1 MPEIIPNWHPA
12 VVHFPIA
19 LALTATLLL
28 LLGSWRQANPVLTAS
43 GRLLVLGA
51 ALSAVLAVALG
62 WQAFQTVEH
71 DGAGHLVMLRH
82 RNWALGCTLGLIALA
97 VWDGLRQKA
106 ERPPHAALLPIMVLV
121 SASLGVTGW
130 LGGEMVYRH
139 GIGVSAA
146 AFATP
151 ETPQAPV
158 QPEATESLPAA
169 SAEPA
174 ALVPGEHIHRDGK
187 RHRH

>member
-19 LALTATLLL
+19 LAVTATLLL
-28 LLGSWRQANPVLTAS
+28 LLGRLRPANSTFTAS

-51 ALSAVLAVALG
+51 ALSAGLAAALG
-62 WQAFQTVEH
+62 WYAFQTVEH

-82 RNWALGCTLGLIALA
+82 RNWALACTAGLIALA
-97 VWDGLRQKA
+97 VLDGLRQRA
-106 ERPPHAALLPIMVLV
+106 ERPPHAALLPIMLVL

-139 GIGVSAA
+139 GIGVSASAFAVPEVA
-146 AFATP
+146 APTVAEPPAATP
-151 ETPQAPV
+151 ETVA
-158 QPEATESLPAA
+158 ET
-169 SAEPA
+169 SA
-174 ALVPGEHIHRDGK
+174 PGEHIHKDGK